1 MRLVSGMNGR
11 QGSGSKCCQESR
23 GALIIN
29 WQWTNP
35 WSPICFPALPYA
47 MQKEEQAFNY
57 RDCRIGKRE
66 DTRPHPTDKRHLADV
81 TTTNLRYITER

>member
-1 MRLVSGMNGR
+1 MNGR

-29 WQWTNP
+29 WQSVNP
-35 WSPICFPALPYA
+35 QSPICFPAPPYA

-57 RDCRIGKRE
+57 RDCRIGHA
-66 DTRPHPTDKRHLADV
+66 THPTDIRHLADV

>member
-57 RDCRIGKRE
+57 RDCRIGHA
-66 DTRPHPTDKRHLADV
+66 THPTDIRHLADV

>member
-1 MRLVSGMNGR
+1 MNGR

-29 WQWTNP
+29 WQSVNP
-35 WSPICFPALPYA
+35 QSPICFPAPPYA

-57 RDCRIGKRE
+57 RDCTEK
-66 DTRPHPTDKRHLADV
+66 TRD
-81 TTTNLRYITER
+81 